1 MHPTFPAPRTLAL
14 AVLSVVLLGGC
25 ASFSA
30 DGGFGA
36 VQSATQSRIQK
47 DVVWARDEAG
57 RTQTQARIDAL
68 LAKPLSADDAVQ
80 IALLNNP
87 GLQAAFNTLG
97 IAEAD
102 WIAAQRLPNPGVSIG
117 RLTRGSEVEWERS
130 LHLNLMRLLTM
141 PMRIDI
147 EQRLFEQTRRELVLN
162 VLRLAADTR
171 KAWIV
176 AVAAKQSAHYQQQTM
191 DAAEAGAE
199 LARRMAQVGNWS
211 KLKQAREQSFYA
223 DAALAVARAEQTKL
237 QARERLIR
245 LLGLSTGDALQLP
258 ERLPDLPATL
268 PALPDVE
275 QQAMDSRLDL
285 QATRLQTEAL
295 ARNLGLT
302 RRTRFVNVLEL
313 GAISNSSNE
322 VPLQRGYEISFELPL
337 FDWGQTRVLQA
348 ESRYRQALERARETA
363 VNARSEVREAY
374 AMQQSQYAI
383 ARHLRDE
390 IVPLKQRI
398 SEENQYRYNG
408 MLIGVFELLADSR
421 EQISAVNSAIDAL
434 KDYWLAQ
441 TDLQQALGGRL
452 PVTTNATPLADVQA
466 QIAAFAAAQ
475 GLQAPPAS
483 RTLDLVAEV
492 GEIAKEVLKG
502 SDYGQRPF
510 SPPADWAGELAD
522 ALFALLCLANETG
535 VALDTALAAALA
547 KYAARMAERGSA
559 GSGR

>member
-1 MHPTFPAPRTLAL
+1 MTTMRTEAIPMNPYPFTPRTLAL
-14 AVLSVVLLGGC
+14 AVLSAMLLGGC
-25 ASFSA
+25 AGFST

-36 VQSATQSRIQK
+36 IQSATQSRIQK
-47 DVVWARDEAG
+47 DVVWTRDEAT
-57 RTQTQARIDAL
+57 RSQTQTRIEAL

-102 WIAAQRLPNPGVSIG
+102 WVAAQRLPNPGVSIG

-171 KAWIV
+171 KAWVV
-176 AVAAKQSAHYQQQTM
+176 AVSASQSAQYQQQAM

-211 KLKQAREQSFYA
+211 KLKQAREQAFYA

-237 QARERLIR
+237 QARERLVR
-245 LLGLSTGDALQLP
+245 LLGLPHGEALQLP

-275 QQAMDSRLDL
+275 RQAMDSRLDL
-285 QATRLQTEAL
+285 QAIRLQTEAL

-313 GAISNSSNE
+313 GALSNRSNE
-322 VPLQRGYEISFELPL
+322 APLQRGYEISFELPL
-337 FDWGQTRVLQA
+337 FDWGQTRVVQA

-363 VNARSEVREAY
+363 VNARSEVRDAY

-390 IVPLKQRI
+390 VVPLKQRI

-408 MLIGVFELLADSR
+408 MLIGVFELLADARS
-421 EQISAVNSAIDAL
+421 
-434 KDYWLAQ
+434 
-441 TDLQQALGGRL
+441 
-452 PVTTNATPLADVQA
+452 
-466 QIAAFAAAQ
+466 QIASVNAAIEAQ
-475 GLQAPPAS
+475 
-483 RTLDLVAEV
+483 RD
-492 GEIAKEVLKG
+492 
-502 SDYGQRPF
+502 F
-510 SPPADWAGELAD
+510 WLAD
-522 ALFALLCLANETG
+522 A
-535 VALDTALAAALA
+535 DMQMALAGTPG
-547 KYAARMAERGSA
+547 KTPVTSRMSTPADTSA
-559 GSGR
+559 GH